1 CFDHDAA
8 RTGFVGAAADAADP
22 TVVAIVGLA
31 GVRVVRG
38 VAAAQVDVRELQAA
52 ASAIGGFG
60 EAVGADVAW
69 VARRGLYRCAA
80 DGAGLGAHA
89 TASMAASA
97 SGRRSLPEIRRGSMA
112 SRNSTSARAC
122 FSFATNRS
130 NRASATATNASIS
143 GCCGSRAGIGRNA
156 FLLISM
162 NVEPFARPLMPSM
175 LALHQK

>member
-1 CFDHDAA
+1 LPCPPVLLRASRAVVALDHDPAEA
-8 RTGFVGAAADAADP
+8 CLVRPAADAADP
-22 TVVAIVGLA
+22 AVVAAVGFS

-89 TASMAASA
+89 TASM
-97 SGRRSLPEIRRGSMA
+97 
-112 SRNSTSARAC
+112 
-122 FSFATNRS
+122 
-130 NRASATATNASIS
+130 
-143 GCCGSRAGIGRNA
+143 
-156 FLLISM
+156 
-162 NVEPFARPLMPSM
+162 
-175 LALHQK
+175 